1 MKPITSPDN
10 RMIKEAASLS
20 EKKHREALGLF
31 LLEGPNIVSE
41 ALRLKKGVRR
51 VFVRA
56 GSYDAETLGII
67 SLAEGSGAEVFEIG
81 PELLGKIA
89 GTRTPQSVAAVAE
102 LEPQTQES
110 FAKKAGHGNILV
122 LDRLQDPG
130 NVGTLI
136 RTAEA
141 MGFSGAIAVKGTAD
155 PWQPKVVR
163 SAAGSL
169 LRLPVISAESA
180 EDALAFL
187 KRLGKKVFTAAAEG
201 KLALWD
207 AELSEDAAVV
217 IGNEGAGASE
227 AFKQASELLSIPM
240 AGQTESLNAAAAGA
254 VIMYESM
261 RQKGRKI

>member
-20 EKKHREALGLF
+20 EKKHRDALGLF

-41 ALRLKKGVRR
+41 ALRLKKGVKR

-102 LEPQTQES
+102 LVPDTEES

-141 MGFSGAIAVKGTAD
+141 
-155 PWQPKVVR
+155 
-163 SAAGSL
+163 
-169 LRLPVISAESA
+169 VISAESA

-227 AFKQASELLSIPM
+227 AFKQAAELLSIPM

>member
-20 EKKHREALGLF
+20 EKRYRDALGLF

-41 ALRLKKGVRR
+41 ALRLGKGVKC
-51 VFVRA
+51 VFARA
-56 GSYDAETLGII
+56 GSDDPETVGITA
-67 SLAEGSGAEVFEIG
+67 LAEEAGIPVFEVG
-81 PELLGKIA
+81 PELLHKIA
-89 GTRTPQSVAAVAE
+89 GTRTPQSVAAEAE
-102 LEPQTQES
+102 IFPQTQES
-110 FAKKAGHGNILV
+110 FAEKTAGGSILV

-141 MGFSGAIAVKGTAD
+141 MGFAGAIAVKGTAD
-155 PWQPKVVR
+155 PFQPKAVR
-163 SAAGSL
+163 SAAGSI
-169 LRLPVISAESA
+169 LRLPVITAESA
-180 EDALAFL
+180 KDALDFL
-187 KRLGKKVFTAAAEG
+187 KRLGKRVFTAAAEG
-201 KLALWD
+201 SLALWD
-207 AELSEDAAVV
+207 ADLAENAAVV

-227 AFKQASELLSIPM
+227 VFRDAAELLRIPM

-261 RQKGRKI
+261 RQKGRK

>member
-20 EKKHREALGLF
+20 EKKHRDALGLF

-41 ALRLKKGVRR
+41 ALRLKKGVKR

-102 LEPQTQES
+102 LVPDTEES

-130 NVGTLI
+130 NVGTL
-136 RTAEA
+136 
-141 MGFSGAIAVKGTAD
+141 
-155 PWQPKVVR
+155 
-163 SAAGSL
+163 
-169 LRLPVISAESA
+169 
-180 EDALAFL
+180 
-187 KRLGKKVFTAAAEG
+187 
-201 KLALWD
+201 
-207 AELSEDAAVV
+207 
-217 IGNEGAGASE
+217 
-227 AFKQASELLSIPM
+227 
-240 AGQTESLNAAAAGA
+240 
-254 VIMYESM
+254 
-261 RQKGRKI
+261 